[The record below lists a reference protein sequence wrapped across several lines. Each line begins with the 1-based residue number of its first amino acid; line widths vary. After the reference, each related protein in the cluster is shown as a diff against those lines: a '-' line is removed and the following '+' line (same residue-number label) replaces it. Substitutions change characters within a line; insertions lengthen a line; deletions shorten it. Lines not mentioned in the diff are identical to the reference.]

1 MAAIL
6 SNVLSN
12 YFGISPEES
21 ERLTSSFKIETLEKG
36 DYFLRSG
43 RYSDRLSFMQ
53 DGLMRIFAAQG
64 EKEVTQWIATP
75 GYFVTDLYSFL
86 FEQTARWNIQ
96 ALTDCSLVTISKDKY
111 RSLNQLIP
119 RWNEYEKLFLGKCF
133 VTLENRVFDFLSL
146 SAEQRY
152 YKLFESN
159 RELLNTVPLQ
169 YLASM
174 LGMTPETLSRIRAK
188 KTS

>member
-1 MAAIL
+1 MAATL
-6 SNVLSN
+6 SDVLSN
-12 YFGISPEES
+12 YFGISVAES
-21 ERLTSSFKIETLEKG
+21 EKLSSCFKMEKLKKG
-36 DYFLRSG
+36 DYFLRYG
-43 RYSDRLSFMQ
+43 RYADRLSFME
-53 DGLMRIFAAQG
+53 DGLMRIFAARA
-64 EKEVTQWIATP
+64 EKEVTQWIATS
-75 GYFVTDLYSFL
+75 GYFVTDLYAFL

-96 ALTDCSLVTISKDKY
+96 ALTDCSIATISKDKY
-111 RSLNQLIP
+111 RCLNQLIP

-152 YKLFESN
+152 YKLFDSN

-188 KTS
+188 KIS